1 MIPVLGRQ
9 RQVNLCEFKTILVYR
24 VSSRTA
30 MTMYRDLTKQNK
42 QNKITTTKKKMELK
56 DDSKSRRTSELES
69 ASMEP

>member
-42 QNKITTTKKKMELK
+42 QNKITTTKKRW
-56 DDSKSRRTSELES
+56 S
-69 ASMEP
+69 